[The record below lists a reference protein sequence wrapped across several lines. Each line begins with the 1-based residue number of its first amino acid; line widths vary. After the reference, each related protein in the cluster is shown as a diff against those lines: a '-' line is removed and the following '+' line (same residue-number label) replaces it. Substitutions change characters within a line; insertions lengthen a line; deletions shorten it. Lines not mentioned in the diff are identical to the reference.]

1 MVELNI
7 PYYVPNGVGFVEVF
21 DSMGSDL
28 TVSNAARVS
37 FGKRKMMLDGKD
49 ERLIEFLGQSD
60 PAHTAPFRHP
70 YISLHIKAP
79 EFIARQW
86 YKHIIGSEY
95 KFKDTPW
102 SEISGRY
109 IAMNSFW
116 LPDYLRL
123 AAANKK
129 QGSIDN
135 IHERSEEFVS
145 RMAQLTEEA
154 NSLYKEMYDAGVA
167 PEQARAILPMSY
179 YTEFIW
185 TASLQAVLHFVKL
198 RDHPEA
204 QKEIREYAEI
214 VHTIVQELFPVATE
228 KFKDNA

>member
-1 MVELNI
+1 MVQLNV
-7 PYYVPNGVGFVEVF
+7 PYYVPNGIGFVEVF
-21 DSMGSDL
+21 DSMGTDL
-28 TVSNAARVS
+28 TVANAARVS
-37 FGKRKMMLDGKD
+37 FGKRKMSMDSKD
-49 ERLIEFLGQSD
+49 ERLIEFLGQSE
-60 PAHTAPFRHP
+60 PAHTAPFRHA
-70 YISLHIKAP
+70 YISLHVKAP
-79 EFIARQW
+79 EFISRQW
-86 YKHIIGSEY
+86 YKHVIGSEY

-109 IAMNSFW
+109 IAMNEFW

-135 IHERSEEFVS
+135 THERSKEFVS
-145 RMAQLTEEA
+145 RMAQLTDEA
-154 NSLYKEMYDAGVA
+154 NALYKEMYDAGVA

-228 KFKDNA
+228 KFKDKA